1 MVIMKKSISFF
12 LLSFFLFFF
21 GQEIQKEELIFY
33 LVVFYF
39 LVDTHQKTDKQ
50 IIQETMQA
58 IEVPKQYKQE
68 PFYYVGIYSA
78 NIKWELFVNDV
89 QIFAHYQ
96 VKITSPIV
104 PLNYNILGSGKQK
117 ITFRIYPPNGQDVLG
132 EYAAFRMRLFY
143 NKNFRDKEDP
153 EIKILNFEL
162 PYEETKD
169 LPSFEKSFEF
179 GAQVPYQITGW
190 RKSKDL
196 TKVPDLEKKVVKK
209 IEELRVILENKDSE
223 AYFQA
228 VMPKLK
234 EKFICLYATQQEIE
248 NSFQEHSLTNGEYS
262 KLFNDIKILP
272 IRDYQIIIEPNNR
285 IVKLRQKEGDLFF
298 DGIKFKAI
306 DKEDK
311 REINGCYLSSF
322 HIPEG
327 SDELEVIR

>member
-1 MVIMKKSISFF
+1 MKKLINVF
-12 LLSFFLFFF
+12 LLSSFLFSC
-21 GQEIQKEELIFY
+21 GQA
-33 LVVFYF
+33 
-39 LVDTHQKTDKQ
+39 QKTDKQ

-89 QIFAHYQ
+89 QMFAHYQ
-96 VKITSPIV
+96 GKITSPIV
-104 PLNYNILGSGKQK
+104 PLNYRILGSGKQK
-117 ITFRIYPPNGQDVLG
+117 ITFRIYPPNGQAVLG
-132 EYAAFRMRLFY
+132 KYASFRMRLY
-143 NKNFRDKEDP
+143 YRKNFRDKEDP
-153 EIKILNFEL
+153 EIPILNFEL

-169 LPSFEKSFEF
+169 LPYFEKSFEF
-179 GAQVPYQITGW
+179 EAEVPYQMTGW
-190 RKSKDL
+190 TKSKDL
-196 TKVPDLEKKVVKK
+196 TKVPDLEQKVVKK
-209 IEELRVILENKDSE
+209 IEELRTILENKDTE

-248 NSFQEHSLTNGEYS
+248 NYFQEYSLTSGEFS
-262 KLFNDIKILP
+262 KIFDDIQILP
-272 IRDYQIIIEPNNR
+272 IEDYQIILEPNNR
-285 IVKLRQKEGDLFF
+285 LVKLRQKNGDSFS

-306 DKEDK
+306 DKEDNK
-311 REINGCYLSSF
+311 EITGNYLFRF

>member
-1 MVIMKKSISFF
+1 MMKKLISVF
-12 LLSFFLFFF
+12 LLSCFLFSC
-21 GQEIQKEELIFY
+21 GQA
-33 LVVFYF
+33 
-39 LVDTHQKTDKQ
+39 QKTDKQ
-50 IIQETMQA
+50 IIQETMQT

-89 QIFAHYQ
+89 QMFAHYQ
-96 VKITSPIV
+96 GKITSPIV
-104 PLNYNILGSGKQK
+104 PLNYRILGSGKQK
-117 ITFRIYPPNGQDVLG
+117 ITFRIYPPNGQAVLG
-132 EYAAFRMRLFY
+132 KYASFRMRLFF

-153 EIKILNFEL
+153 EIPILNFEL

-169 LPSFEKSFEF
+169 LPYFEKSFEF
-179 GAQVPYQITGW
+179 EAEVPYQITGW
-190 RKSKDL
+190 TKSKDL
-196 TKVPDLEKKVVKK
+196 TKVPDLEQKVVKK
-209 IEELRVILENKDSE
+209 IEALRTILEKNNTE

-228 VMPKLK
+228 IMPREK

-248 NSFQEHSLTNGEYS
+248 NYLQESSLTNGEFS
-262 KLFNDIKILP
+262 KIFDDIQILP
-272 IRDYQIIIEPNNR
+272 IEDYQIILEPNNR
-285 IVKLRQKEGDLFF
+285 IVKLRQKDDDSFT

-311 REINGCYLSSF
+311 KEITGNYLFRF

>member
-1 MVIMKKSISFF
+1 MVTMKKLISLF
-12 LLSFFLFFF
+12 LISSFLFSC
-21 GQEIQKEELIFY
+21 GQA
-33 LVVFYF
+33 
-39 LVDTHQKTDKQ
+39 QKTDKQ

-58 IEVPKQYKQE
+58 IEMPKQYQQE

-96 VKITSPIV
+96 GKITSPIV
-104 PLNYNILGSGKQK
+104 PLNYRILGSGKQK
-117 ITFRIYPPNGQDVLG
+117 LTIRIYPPNGQAVLG

-162 PYEETKD
+162 PYEQTKD

-179 GAQVPYQITGW
+179 EAQVPYQITGW
-190 RKSKDL
+190 TKSKDL
-196 TKVPDLEKKVVKK
+196 TKVSDLEQKVVKK
-209 IEELRVILENKDSE
+209 IEELRTILENKDTE

-228 VMPKLK
+228 IMPREK
-234 EKFICLYATQQEIE
+234 EKFIFLYATHQEIE
-248 NSFQEHSLTNGEYS
+248 NYLQEKSLTSGEFS
-262 KLFNDIKILP
+262 KILDDIQILP
-272 IRDYQIIIEPNNR
+272 IEDYQIIIEPNNR
-285 IVKLRQKEGDLFF
+285 LVKLRQKDKDDFS

-311 REINGCYLSSF
+311 KETTGSYLFRF

>member
-1 MVIMKKSISFF
+1 MVTMKKLISLF
-12 LLSFFLFFF
+12 LISSFLFSC
-21 GQEIQKEELIFY
+21 GQA
-33 LVVFYF
+33 
-39 LVDTHQKTDKQ
+39 QKTDKQ

-96 VKITSPIV
+96 GKITSPIV
-104 PLNYNILGSGKQK
+104 PLNYRILGSGKQK
-117 ITFRIYPPNGQDVLG
+117 LTIRIYPPNGQAVLG
-132 EYAAFRMRLFY
+132 EYASFRMRLFF

-153 EIKILNFEL
+153 EIPILNFEL
-162 PYEETKD
+162 PYEQTKD

-179 GAQVPYQITGW
+179 EAEVPYQITGW
-190 RKSKDL
+190 TKSKDL
-196 TKVPDLEKKVVKK
+196 TKVSDLEQKVVKK
-209 IEELRVILENKDSE
+209 IEELRTILENKDTE

-228 VMPKLK
+228 VMPRLK
-234 EKFICLYATQQEIE
+234 EKFICLYATQEEIE
-248 NSFQEHSLTNGEYS
+248 NYLQEYSLTNGEYS
-262 KLFNDIKILP
+262 KIFDDIQILP
-272 IRDYQIIIEPNNR
+272 IEDYQIILEPNNR
-285 IVKLRQKEGDLFF
+285 LVKLRQKDDDSFT

-311 REINGCYLSSF
+311 KETTGSYLFRF

>member
-1 MVIMKKSISFF
+1 MKKLIALL
-12 LLSFFLFFF
+12 LLSCFLFSC
-21 GQEIQKEELIFY
+21 GQA
-33 LVVFYF
+33 
-39 LVDTHQKTDKQ
+39 QKTDKQ

-89 QIFAHYQ
+89 QMFAHYQ
-96 VKITSPIV
+96 GKITSPIV

-117 ITFRIYPPNGQDVLG
+117 ITFRIYPPNGQAVLG
-132 EYAAFRMRLFY
+132 KYASFRMRLFY
-143 NKNFRDKEDP
+143 NKNFRDNEDP
-153 EIKILNFEL
+153 EIPILNFEL

-169 LPSFEKSFEF
+169 LPYFEKSFEF
-179 GAQVPYQITGW
+179 EAQVPYQITGW
-190 RKSKDL
+190 TKSKDL
-196 TKVPDLEKKVVKK
+196 TKVPDLEQKVVKK
-209 IEELRVILENKDSE
+209 IEELRTILENKDSE

-228 VMPKLK
+228 VMPRSK
-234 EKFICLYATQQEIE
+234 EQFICLYATQEEIE
-248 NSFQEHSLTNGEYS
+248 NSFQEDSLTSGEFS
-262 KLFNDIKILP
+262 KIFDDIQILP
-272 IRDYQIIIEPNNR
+272 ITDYQIILEPNNR
-285 IVKLRQKEGDLFF
+285 LVKLRQKNGDSFT

-311 REINGCYLSSF
+311 KEITGNYLFRF